1 MKRFSV
7 RARLNLFFGII
18 IVLIFAFGLFLLLQN
33 RHSRSVVRLLYS
45 ASLAN
50 YDVSTATIAMNR
62 YLDYMEQA
70 DYSEATLFLDSAQ
83 ERLEIAERLSEAID
97 EEEGHANVMSSIQ
110 QLRKFRQL
118 SEAMPEAIEQNEKD
132 LAAVMRGINAIL
144 NTVKRQEMVTSSL
157 MLGVCRG
164 ADYFQ
169 IYRGE
174 DSIEALENCIELF
187 KNLST
192 TTQNTEIVGHIR
204 DVTDALVVLYEQAT
218 ELADLRKKITIESK
232 LCSDILDDTEAYF
245 VEVYKEDY
253 QEIFFYT
260 LVVLIVIIL
269 FSFIISQYTA
279 TTVTRALKQGVEHM
293 QRCAAGRFNTK
304 LSQRFLKQKDEF
316 GDLACSIE
324 GMTERVCEAIG
335 GVKQVA
341 SSVSEASEQLNAVS
355 QKISQGTS
363 TQASSAEEVSSAM
376 EEMAANIDQNAENA
390 LQTQNI
396 ARVMEEKITTLGVFS
411 QNSLGSVQ
419 SITEKI
425 AIISEIASQTNILA
439 LNAAVEAARA
449 GEHGRGFSVVAS
461 EIRKLAERSRE
472 AASEIETY
480 SSRSLADTRNAAQGL
495 EDVLPEVKRTA

>member
-1 MKRFSV
+1 M
-7 RARLNLFFGII
+7 
-18 IVLIFAFGLFLLLQN
+18 
-33 RHSRSVVRLLYS
+33 
-45 ASLAN
+45 
-50 YDVSTATIAMNR
+50 
-62 YLDYMEQA
+62 
-70 DYSEATLFLDSAQ
+70 
-83 ERLEIAERLSEAID
+83 
-97 EEEGHANVMSSIQ
+97 
-110 QLRKFRQL
+110 
-118 SEAMPEAIEQNEKD
+118 
-132 LAAVMRGINAIL
+132 
-144 NTVKRQEMVTSSL
+144 
-157 MLGVCRG
+157 
-164 ADYFQ
+164 
-169 IYRGE
+169 
-174 DSIEALENCIELF
+174 
-187 KNLST
+187 
-192 TTQNTEIVGHIR
+192 
-204 DVTDALVVLYEQAT
+204 YEQAT

-461 EIRKLAERSRE
+461 
-472 AASEIETY
+472 
-480 SSRSLADTRNAAQGL
+480 
-495 EDVLPEVKRTA
+495 